1 MSVKGVEYTIKES
14 RDLSQEQ
21 AEVLRMLIKDFD
33 TPRAIS
39 IRRKTTVSAT
49 YKTISKLRKK
59 GYLSRG
65 YIRGLKKRTPTPTI
79 QPPKKR
85 NIQPPTKELRN
96 GVRLH
101 AQEFN
106 IKIIHKSDFYKK
118 LQDKNNLIFVDDNT
132 IRLYKD
138 SIEVYTSEHKSFL
151 GEDEQRA
158 TALSFSYWRGIFSR
172 LESRLRIVIVKGE
185 HTKIRQVNAHY
196 SEINNE
202 LAEDC
207 IKKKVKVRVFANEDG
222 KLWFSID
229 DSFNLSE
236 AETLHPSTSK
246 RDMSRVKPFFNDL
259 RDNDLPT
266 LSDIMKLIKETAEQ
280 NKDTSAGLNVVTV
293 YLRSRLKK
301 VDEES
306 PGGFERP
313 GYIG

>member
-1 MSVKGVEYTIKES
+1 MNIKGVEYTSKES
-14 RDLSQEQ
+14 RNLSPEQ
-21 AEVLRMLIKDFD
+21 AEVLRMLIKDFE

-39 IRRKTTVSAT
+39 LRRKTSLSAV

-65 YIRGLKKRTPTPTI
+65 YIRGLKKRTPTPAIQPLKKRKI
-79 QPPKKR
+79 QPPKKL
-85 NIQPPTKELRN
+85 KN

-106 IKIIHKSDFYKK
+106 IKIIHKSDFYKR
-118 LQDKNNLIFVDDNT
+118 LQAKNNIIFVDDNT

-138 SIEVYTSEHKSFL
+138 SLEVYTSEHRSFL

-172 LESRLRIVIVKGE
+172 LESRLQVVIVKGE
-185 HTKIRQVNAHY
+185 HTRIRQVNAHY

-202 LAEDC
+202 LAGEC

-222 KLWFSID
+222 RLWFNID

-236 AETLHPSTSK
+236 AETLHPATSK
-246 RDMSRVKPFFNDL
+246 GDMSRVKPFFNDL
-259 RDNDLPT
+259 RDNSPPT
-266 LSDIMKLIKETAEQ
+266 LSDIMKVIKETAEQ
-280 NKDTSAGLNVVTV
+280 NKETSAGLNVVAV
-293 YLRSRLKK
+293 YLKSRLKK
-301 VDEES
+301 NNEEES
-306 PGGFERP
+306 PGGIERP
-313 GYIG
+313 GYVG